1 MIDAGWCLSD
11 LDAELS
17 GILSEGPSSADFSRV
32 LVLISE
38 RELVIQRVLETVNP
52 SNGELL
58 RKMRAAAESGPRL
71 LQRLVRARREL
82 AAELTNLERLR
93 QSAASAGS
101 VSVLG

>member
-38 RELVIQRVLETVNP
+38 RE
-52 SNGELL
+52 S
-58 RKMRAAAESGPRL
+58 
-71 LQRLVRARREL
+71 
-82 AAELTNLERLR
+82 
-93 QSAASAGS
+93 
-101 VSVLG
+101 